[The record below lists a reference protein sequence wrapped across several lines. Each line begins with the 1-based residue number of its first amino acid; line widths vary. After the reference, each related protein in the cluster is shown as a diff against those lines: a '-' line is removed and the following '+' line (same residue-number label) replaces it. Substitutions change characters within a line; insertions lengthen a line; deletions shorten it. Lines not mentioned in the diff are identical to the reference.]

1 MTVTRARQGRS
12 EFKSVRLDAEL
23 RARLR
28 EAARLTRSSESDLMR
43 DAITHRVDT
52 LLGDRLD
59 QRLADV
65 VGVARGGTGHS
76 RRTGEAFRD
85 RLKRR
90 A

>member
-1 MTVTRARQGRS
+1 MNVTRRQGRS

-28 EAARLTRSSESDLMR
+28 EAARLTRSSESELMR
-43 DAITHRVDT
+43 DAIARRVDA

-59 QRLADV
+59 RRLSDV
-65 VGVARGGTGHS
+65 VGVVRGGSGHS
-76 RRTGEAFRD
+76 RRTGAAFREH
-85 RLKRR
+85 LQRR